1 MRINHLMLNFIF
13 VVFDV
18 EEKIN
23 DNNSNPNN
31 RSKMKPKVIRIT
43 IFLFNI
49 FFSNLSFGDTRTIS
63 CISFVIFDWFLTT
76 LYGHFSVFENKFMIF
91 QN

>member
-1 MRINHLMLNFIF
+1 MLNFIF

-31 RSKMKPKVIRIT
+31 RSKMKPKVIRII
-43 IFLFNI
+43 IFLFNP
-49 FFSNLSFGDTRTIS
+49 LTRMAEPVS
-63 CISFVIFDWFLTT
+63 P
-76 LYGHFSVFENKFMIF
+76 
-91 QN
+91 

>member
-1 MRINHLMLNFIF
+1 MLNFIF

-23 DNNSNPNN
+23 DDNSNPNN

-49 FFSNLSFGDTRTIS
+49 FFSNLSFGDTRTLS
-63 CISFVIFDWFLTT
+63 GVSFVIFNWLLTL
-76 LYGHFSVFENKFMIF
+76 LYGHFWAFENKFMIF

>member
-1 MRINHLMLNFIF
+1 MLNFIF

-31 RSKMKPKVIRIT
+31 RSKIKTKVIKIL
-43 IFLFNI
+43 IFLFNSLNSHDRARI
-49 FFSNLSFGDTRTIS
+49 PIN
-63 CISFVIFDWFLTT
+63 VTT
-76 LYGHFSVFENKFMIF
+76 LSEYMTMSSELKRLIYFFRICLLETHEQSLVYLL
-91 QN
+91 